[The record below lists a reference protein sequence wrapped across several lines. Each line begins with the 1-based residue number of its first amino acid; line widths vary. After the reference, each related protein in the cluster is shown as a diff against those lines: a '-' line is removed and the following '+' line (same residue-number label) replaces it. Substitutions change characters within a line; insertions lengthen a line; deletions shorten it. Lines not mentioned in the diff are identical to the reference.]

1 LDAVLAVFHEYVVVE
16 QRGELQTGDDRLG
29 GRAGEQ
35 RLGVRP
41 EREKMLDCSV
51 TDERVT
57 PPPDTTIARA

>member
-16 QRGELQTGDDRLG
+16 QRGELQTGDDRPGAPASNDLVFDRSG
-29 GRAGEQ
+29 K
-35 RLGVRP
+35 
-41 EREKMLDCSV
+41 KMLDCSV